1 MFYRKEQE
9 QILSAL
15 NVEGPGY
22 TLIEEDSALYTYPV
36 DGWIYAENLDAAI
49 QYFANAGKST
59 ITLRQCK
66 LALLNAGKLQDVLAY
81 IDALPE
87 PQRTAALIEFNDTKD
102 VERDSVLLNT
112 VAAAIGLNEDQT
124 DSLFA
129 AAKVL

>member
-112 VAAAIGLNEDQT
+112 VAAAIGLNEEQT